1 MATTSAPRQLPIK
14 LDQYGPSG
22 RSPWLDID
30 WREHQHWVPV
40 AGRQINVID
49 IGSGDQTIV
58 FIHGLAGCWQNWLEN
73 IPAFTETHR
82 VIAMDLPGFGASE
95 LPAER
100 ISIAGYGRIVA
111 ELLETLGVECACVVG
126 NSMGGFIGAE
136 IAITRPELLER
147 LVLVS
152 AAGITVQGQRNE
164 TVLSILSRGENV
176 LSFYAAWFATR
187 SEVLSR
193 RPRMRRAMM
202 LFVAAHPD
210 RLPAPLIA
218 EQVRGSGKPGFLSAL
233 DALSDYPIK
242 DRLQDIE
249 CPTLI
254 VWGTDDRLVPLRDAY
269 EFERSIGDN
278 ARVVVYDDTGHV
290 AQMERPDAFNDE
302 LARFVTED

>member
-1 MATTSAPRQLPIK
+1 MATTSAQRRKPIK

-30 WREHQHWVPV
+30 WREHQRWVPV
-40 AGRQINVID
+40 AGRQMNVID
-49 IGSGDQTIV
+49 IGSGEQTMV

-73 IPAFTETHR
+73 IPEFPETHR
-82 VIAMDLPGFGASE
+82 VIAMDLPGFGESE
-95 LPAER
+95 MPSER
-100 ISIAGYGRIVA
+100 VSIAGYGRIVA
-111 ELLETLGVECACVVG
+111 ELLETLEVERACLVG

-136 IAITRPELLER
+136 VAISRPELVER

-152 AAGITVQGQRNE
+152 AAGISVQDQRNE
-164 TVLSILSRGENV
+164 TILNILGRGENI
-176 LSFYAAWFATR
+176 LSFYAGWFATR

-233 DALSDYPIK
+233 DALSDYPIRE
-242 DRLQDIE
+242 RLGDIE

-269 EFERSIGDN
+269 EFEREIGDN
-278 ARVVVYDDTGHV
+278 ARVVVYADTGHV
-290 AQMERPDAFNDE
+290 AMMERPDAFNEE
-302 LARFVTED
+302 LARFVKG